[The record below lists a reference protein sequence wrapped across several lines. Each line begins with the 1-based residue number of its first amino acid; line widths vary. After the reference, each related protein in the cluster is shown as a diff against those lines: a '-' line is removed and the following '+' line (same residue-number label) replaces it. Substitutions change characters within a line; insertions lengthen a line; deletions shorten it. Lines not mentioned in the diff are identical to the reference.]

1 MDILVIGG
9 TGTISRGIV
18 RALLER
24 GHAVTLFNRGRRADP
39 PPPEVRVIVGDRQD
53 RPAFEAALRGERFD
67 AAIDMISFNAED
79 AASALRALRGRVGHF
94 IQCSTVMTYGP
105 PFASLF
111 QDETAPLN
119 GRHDGGYGAGKV
131 AADELL
137 LEAWAADGF
146 PATIVKPSFTYGP
159 GSILLRQAD
168 WAGAWIDRLRC
179 GKPILSV
186 GDGLNYFQF
195 LPAADAGE
203 AFAALAGLPASH
215 GQTYNLVHPEPLTWD
230 EWHRAAADA
239 LGVAAEIVHAPQE
252 LLLAVSAERYGH
264 LSSGFGHSQVFSGA
278 RLAGLLPG
286 WQPRTPR
293 REAIAATIEWMDR
306 HGMAAGAGDDL
317 EDRIIAAVRALPA
330 HITSAHLSEQ

>member
-1 MDILVIGG
+1 MHVLVIGG
-9 TGTISRGIV
+9 TGTISRAIV
-18 RALLER
+18 QSLLRR
-24 GHAVTLFNRGRRADP
+24 GHEVALFNRGQRADP
-39 PPPEVRVIVGDRQD
+39 PPPEVRQIQGDRRD
-53 RPAFEAALRGERFD
+53 RAAFEAAFQRERFD
-67 AAIDMISFNAED
+67 VAIDMISFSAED
-79 AASALRALRGRVGHF
+79 AGSALRALRGRVGHF

-105 PFASLF
+105 PFTALF

-137 LEAWAADGF
+137 LAAHAAENF
-146 PATIVKPSFTYGP
+146 PATIIKPSFTYGP
-159 GSILLRQAD
+159 GATLLRQAD
-168 WAGAWIDRLRC
+168 WGAAWIERLRR

-215 GQTYNLVHPEPLTWD
+215 GQIYNLVHPEPLTWD

-239 LGVAAEIVHAPQE
+239 LGVPAEIVHAPQD
-252 LLLAVSAERYGH
+252 LLLAVSAEHYGH

-278 RLAGLLPG
+278 KLAGLLPD
-286 WQPRTPR
+286 WRPRTPR

-306 HGMAAGAGDDL
+306 QPPPAASAADEL
-317 EDRIIAAVRALPA
+317 EDRIIAAVRALPDR
-330 HITSAHLSEQ
+330 IQKPI